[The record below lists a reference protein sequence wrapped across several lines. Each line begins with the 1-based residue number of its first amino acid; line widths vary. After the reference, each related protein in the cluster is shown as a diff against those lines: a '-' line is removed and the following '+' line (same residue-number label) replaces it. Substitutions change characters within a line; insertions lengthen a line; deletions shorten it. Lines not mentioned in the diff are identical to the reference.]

1 MSVTSIGLWEMRVT
15 IKSVRDRVLSGETFL
30 CLYRNKVKAELKSV
44 EPNTDLSAYPKR
56 NRINMDSFRVKLTK
70 CWQAIEKDPKH
81 PGFVICLYGEP
92 WGLFTR
98 SSGRSQSR

>member
-1 MSVTSIGLWEMRVT
+1 MRVT
-15 IKSVRDRVLSGETFL
+15 IKSVRDRVIAGETFL

-44 EPNTDLSAYPKR
+44 APDADLSVYPKCT
-56 NRINMDSFRVKLTK
+56 RISMDYFRVELTR

-98 SSGRSQSR
+98 SNGRSQV